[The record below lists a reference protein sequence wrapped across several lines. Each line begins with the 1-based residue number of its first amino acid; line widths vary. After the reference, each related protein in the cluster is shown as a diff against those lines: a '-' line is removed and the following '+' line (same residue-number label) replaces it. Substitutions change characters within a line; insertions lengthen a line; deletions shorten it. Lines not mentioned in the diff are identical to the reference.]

1 VVSFEVI
8 MQKTVETRARIV
20 QAAISVFGRVGFDA
34 AAMSEVA
41 AQAGVAKGTLYLYF
55 SSKEQLFEETYL
67 QCRMERLQ
75 ACGVDTEEQ
84 LSVMEKLCR
93 RLRNGTRWE
102 LAEPVKNRLVR
113 AYLTHPVFGKQVE
126 NVVESLNTQALTP
139 IFQHG
144 IASGELRALPLALLM
159 EMYIRFGSAVYYY
172 IEKHPEEAENETLWQ
187 AIYASLKGCMAGLK

>member
-1 VVSFEVI
+1 MRKSV
-8 MQKTVETRARIV
+8 KTRDRIV
-20 QAAISVFGRVGFDA
+20 KAAISVFGQVGYDA

-41 AQAGVAKGTLYLYF
+41 TQAGVAKGTLYLYF
-55 SSKEQLFEETYL
+55 PSKEKLFEEIYL
-67 QCRMERLQ
+67 QCLAERLQ
-75 ACGVDTEEQ
+75 ACGVDTEER

-172 IEKHPEEAENETLWQ
+172 IEKHPEDAENETLWQ

>member
-1 VVSFEVI
+1 MRKS
-8 MQKTVETRARIV
+8 VETRDRIV
-20 QAAISVFGRVGFDA
+20 KAAISVFGQVGYDA

-41 AQAGVAKGTLYLYF
+41 TQAGVAKGTLYLYF
-55 SSKEQLFEETYL
+55 PSKEKLFEEIYL
-67 QCRMERLQ
+67 QCLAERLQ
-75 ACGVDTEEQ
+75 ACGVDTEER

-144 IASGELRALPLALLM
+144 IASGELRALPLALLR

>member
-1 VVSFEVI
+1 MRKS
-8 MQKTVETRARIV
+8 VETRDRIV
-20 QAAISVFGRVGFDA
+20 KAAISVFGQVGYDA

-55 SSKEQLFEETYL
+55 PSKEKLFEEIYL
-67 QCRMERLQ
+67 QCLAERLQ
-75 ACGVDTEEQ
+75 ACGVDTEER

-172 IEKHPEEAENETLWQ
+172 IEKHPEDAENETLWQ

>member
-1 VVSFEVI
+1 MRKS
-8 MQKTVETRARIV
+8 VETRDRIV
-20 QAAISVFGRVGFDA
+20 KAAISVFGQVGYDA

-41 AQAGVAKGTLYLYF
+41 TQAGVAKGTLYLYF
-55 SSKEQLFEETYL
+55 PSKEKLFEEIYL
-67 QCRMERLQ
+67 QCLAERLQ

-84 LSVMEKLCR
+84 FSVMEKLCR

-172 IEKHPEEAENETLWQ
+172 IEKHPEDAENETLWQ

>member
-1 VVSFEVI
+1 
-8 MQKTVETRARIV
+8 
-20 QAAISVFGRVGFDA
+20 
-34 AAMSEVA
+34 MSEVA
-41 AQAGVAKGTLYLYF
+41 TQAGVAKGTLYLYF
-55 SSKEQLFEETYL
+55 PSKEKLFEEIYL
-67 QCRMERLQ
+67 QCLAERLQ
-75 ACGVDTEEQ
+75 ACGVDTEER

-159 EMYIRFGSAVYYY
+159 EMYIRFDSAVYYY
-172 IEKHPEEAENETLWQ
+172 IEKHPEDAENETLWQ

>member
-1 VVSFEVI
+1 MRKS
-8 MQKTVETRARIV
+8 VETRDRIV
-20 QAAISVFGRVGFDA
+20 KAAISVFGQVGYDA

-41 AQAGVAKGTLYLYF
+41 TQAGVAKGTLYLYF
-55 SSKEQLFEETYL
+55 PSKEKLFEEIYL
-67 QCRMERLQ
+67 QCLAERLQ
-75 ACGVDTEEQ
+75 ACGVDTEER

-102 LAEPVKNRLVR
+102 MAEPVKNRLVR

-144 IASGELRALPLALLM
+144 IASGELRALPLALLR

-172 IEKHPEEAENETLWQ
+172 IEKHPEDAENETLWQ

>member
-1 VVSFEVI
+1 MKKS
-8 MQKTVETRARIV
+8 VETRDRIV
-20 QAAISVFGRVGFDA
+20 KAAISVFGQVGYDA

-41 AQAGVAKGTLYLYF
+41 TQAGVAKGTLYLYF
-55 SSKEQLFEETYL
+55 PSKEKLFEEIYL
-67 QCRMERLQ
+67 QCLAERLQ
-75 ACGVDTEEQ
+75 ACGVDTEER

-187 AIYASLKGCMAGLK
+187 AIYASLKGCMADLK

>member
-1 VVSFEVI
+1 MRKS
-8 MQKTVETRARIV
+8 VETRDRIV
-20 QAAISVFGRVGFDA
+20 KAAISVFGQVGYDA

-41 AQAGVAKGTLYLYF
+41 TQAGVAKGTLYLYF
-55 SSKEQLFEETYL
+55 PSKEKLFEEIYL
-67 QCRMERLQ
+67 QCLAERLQ

-144 IASGELRALPLALLM
+144 IASGELRTLPLALLM

-172 IEKHPEEAENETLWQ
+172 IEKHPEDAENETLWQ

>member
-1 VVSFEVI
+1 MRKS
-8 MQKTVETRARIV
+8 VETRDRIV
-20 QAAISVFGRVGFDA
+20 KAAISVFGQVGYDA

-41 AQAGVAKGTLYLYF
+41 TQAGVAKGTLYLYF
-55 SSKEQLFEETYL
+55 PSKEKLFEEIYL
-67 QCRMERLQ
+67 QCLAERLQ
-75 ACGVDTEEQ
+75 ACGVDTEER

-102 LAEPVKNRLVR
+102 MAEPVKNRLVR

-172 IEKHPEEAENETLWQ
+172 IEKHPEDAENETLWQ
-187 AIYASLKGCMAGLK
+187 AIYASLKGCMADLK

>member
-1 VVSFEVI
+1 MRKS
-8 MQKTVETRARIV
+8 VETRDRIV
-20 QAAISVFGRVGFDA
+20 KAAISVFGQVGYDA

-41 AQAGVAKGTLYLYF
+41 TQAGVAKGTLYLYF
-55 SSKEQLFEETYL
+55 PSKEKLFEEIYL
-67 QCRMERLQ
+67 QCLAERLQ
-75 ACGVDTEEQ
+75 ACGVDTEER

-102 LAEPVKNRLVR
+102 MAEPVKNRLVR

-172 IEKHPEEAENETLWQ
+172 IEKHPEDAENETLWQ

>member
-1 VVSFEVI
+1 MRKS
-8 MQKTVETRARIV
+8 VETRDRIV
-20 QAAISVFGRVGFDA
+20 KAAISVFGQVGYDA

-41 AQAGVAKGTLYLYF
+41 TQAGVAKGTLYLYF
-55 SSKEQLFEETYL
+55 PSKEKLFEEIYL
-67 QCRMERLQ
+67 QCLAERLQ
-75 ACGVDTEEQ
+75 ACGVDTEER

>member
-1 VVSFEVI
+1 MRKS
-8 MQKTVETRARIV
+8 VETRDRIV
-20 QAAISVFGRVGFDA
+20 KAAISVFGQVGYDA

-41 AQAGVAKGTLYLYF
+41 TQAGVAKGTLYLYF
-55 SSKEQLFEETYL
+55 PSKEKLFEEIYL
-67 QCRMERLQ
+67 QCLAERLQ
-75 ACGVDTEEQ
+75 ACGVDAEDQ
-84 LSVMEKLCR
+84 LDTMEKLCR

-144 IASGELRALPLALLM
+144 IASGELRTLPLALLM

-172 IEKHPEEAENETLWQ
+172 IEKHPEDAENETLWQ

>member
-1 VVSFEVI
+1 MRKS
-8 MQKTVETRARIV
+8 VETRDRIV
-20 QAAISVFGRVGFDA
+20 KAAISVFGQVGYDA

-41 AQAGVAKGTLYLYF
+41 TQAGVAKGTLYLYF
-55 SSKEQLFEETYL
+55 PSKEKLFEEIYL
-67 QCRMERLQ
+67 QCLAERLQ
-75 ACGVDTEEQ
+75 ACGVDTEARVC
-84 LSVMEKLCR
+84 VMVKLCR

>member
-1 VVSFEVI
+1 MRKS
-8 MQKTVETRARIV
+8 VETRDRIV
-20 QAAISVFGRVGFDA
+20 KAAISVFGQVGYDV

-41 AQAGVAKGTLYLYF
+41 TQAGVAKGTLYLYF
-55 SSKEQLFEETYL
+55 PSKEKLFEEIYL
-67 QCRMERLQ
+67 QCLAERLQ
-75 ACGVDTEEQ
+75 ACGVDTEER

-144 IASGELRALPLALLM
+144 IASGELRTLPLALLM

-172 IEKHPEEAENETLWQ
+172 IEKHPEDAENETLWQ

>member
-1 VVSFEVI
+1 MRKS
-8 MQKTVETRARIV
+8 VETRDRIV
-20 QAAISVFGRVGFDA
+20 KAAISVFGQVGYDA

-41 AQAGVAKGTLYLYF
+41 TQAGVAKGTLYLYF
-55 SSKEQLFEETYL
+55 PSKEKLFEEIYL
-67 QCRMERLQ
+67 QCLAERLQ
-75 ACGVDTEEQ
+75 ACGVDTEER

-93 RLRNGTRWE
+93 GLRNGTRWE

-172 IEKHPEEAENETLWQ
+172 IEKHPEDAENETLWQ

>member
-1 VVSFEVI
+1 MKKSE
-8 MQKTVETRARIV
+8 ETRDRIV
-20 QAAISVFGRVGFDA
+20 QAAISVFGQVGYDA

-41 AQAGVAKGTLYLYF
+41 IQAGVAKGTLYLYF
-55 SSKEQLFEETYL
+55 PSKEKLFEEIYL
-67 QCRMERLQ
+67 QCLAERLQ
-75 ACGVDTEEQ
+75 ACGVDTEER

-102 LAEPVKNRLVR
+102 MAEPVKNRLVR

>member
-1 VVSFEVI
+1 MKKSE
-8 MQKTVETRARIV
+8 ETRDRIV
-20 QAAISVFGRVGFDA
+20 QAAISVFGQVGYDA

-41 AQAGVAKGTLYLYF
+41 IQAGVAKGTLYLYF
-55 SSKEQLFEETYL
+55 PSKEKLFEEIYL
-67 QCRMERLQ
+67 QCLAERLQ

>member
-1 VVSFEVI
+1 MRKS
-8 MQKTVETRARIV
+8 VETRDRIV
-20 QAAISVFGRVGFDA
+20 KAAISVFGQVGYDA

-41 AQAGVAKGTLYLYF
+41 TQAGVAKGTLYLYF
-55 SSKEQLFEETYL
+55 PSKEKLFEEIYL
-67 QCRMERLQ
+67 QCLAERLQ
-75 ACGVDTEEQ
+75 ACGVDTEER

-144 IASGELRALPLALLM
+144 IASGELRTLPLALLM

-172 IEKHPEEAENETLWQ
+172 IEKHPEDAENETLWQ

>member
-1 VVSFEVI
+1 MKKSE
-8 MQKTVETRARIV
+8 ETRDRIV
-20 QAAISVFGRVGFDA
+20 KAAITVFGQVGYDA

-41 AQAGVAKGTLYLYF
+41 IQAGVAKGTLYLYF
-55 SSKEQLFEETYL
+55 PSKEKLFEEIYL
-67 QCRMERLQ
+67 QCLAERLQ
-75 ACGVDTEEQ
+75 ACGVDTEER

-102 LAEPVKNRLVR
+102 LAEPVKNQLVR

-144 IASGELRALPLALLM
+144 IASGELRTLPLALLM

>member
-1 VVSFEVI
+1 MRKS
-8 MQKTVETRARIV
+8 VETRDRIV
-20 QAAISVFGRVGFDA
+20 KAAISVFGQVGYDA

-41 AQAGVAKGTLYLYF
+41 TQAGVAKGTLYLYF
-55 SSKEQLFEETYL
+55 PSKEKLFEEIYL
-67 QCRMERLQ
+67 QCLAERLQ
-75 ACGVDTEEQ
+75 SCGVDTEEQ

-102 LAEPVKNRLVR
+102 LAEPVRNRLVR

-144 IASGELRALPLALLM
+144 IASGELRALPLAWLM

-172 IEKHPEEAENETLWQ
+172 IEKHPEDAENETLWQ

>member
-1 VVSFEVI
+1 MKKSE
-8 MQKTVETRARIV
+8 ETRDRIV
-20 QAAISVFGRVGFDA
+20 KAAISVFGQVGYDA

-41 AQAGVAKGTLYLYF
+41 IQAGVAKGTLYLYF
-55 SSKEQLFEETYL
+55 PSKEKLFEEIYL
-67 QCRMERLQ
+67 QCLAERLQ
-75 ACGVDTEEQ
+75 ACGVDTEER

>member
-1 VVSFEVI
+1 MKKS
-8 MQKTVETRARIV
+8 VETRDRIV
-20 QAAISVFGRVGFDA
+20 KAAITVFGQVGYDA

-41 AQAGVAKGTLYLYF
+41 IQAGVAKGTLYLYF
-55 SSKEQLFEETYL
+55 PSKEKLFEEIYL
-67 QCRMERLQ
+67 QCLAERLQ
-75 ACGVDTEEQ
+75 ACGVDTEEH

-102 LAEPVKNRLVR
+102 MAEPVKNRLVR

-172 IEKHPEEAENETLWQ
+172 IEKHPEDAENETLWQ

>member
-1 VVSFEVI
+1 MKKSE
-8 MQKTVETRARIV
+8 ETRDRIV
-20 QAAISVFGRVGFDA
+20 KAAISVFGQVGYDA

-41 AQAGVAKGTLYLYF
+41 IQAGVAKGTLYLYF
-55 SSKEQLFEETYL
+55 PSKEKLFEEIYL
-67 QCRMERLQ
+67 QCLAERLQ
-75 ACGVDTEEQ
+75 ACGVDTEER

-172 IEKHPEEAENETLWQ
+172 IEKHPEDAENETLWQ
-187 AIYASLKGCMAGLK
+187 AIYASLKGCMADLK

>member
-1 VVSFEVI
+1 MRKS
-8 MQKTVETRARIV
+8 VETRARIV
-20 QAAISVFGRVGFDA
+20 QAAISVFGQVGYDA

-41 AQAGVAKGTLYLYF
+41 TQAGVAKGTLYLYF
-55 SSKEQLFEETYL
+55 PSKEKLFEEIYL
-67 QCRMERLQ
+67 QCLAERLK
-75 ACGVDTEEQ
+75 ACGVDTDER

-102 LAEPVKNRLVR
+102 LAAPVINRLGR

-172 IEKHPEEAENETLWQ
+172 IEKHPEDAENETLWQ

>member
-1 VVSFEVI
+1 MRKS
-8 MQKTVETRARIV
+8 VETRDRIV
-20 QAAISVFGRVGFDA
+20 KAAISVFGQVGYDA

-41 AQAGVAKGTLYLYF
+41 TQAGVAKGTLYLYF
-55 SSKEQLFEETYL
+55 PSKEKLFEEIYL
-67 QCRMERLQ
+67 QCLAERLQ
-75 ACGVDTEEQ
+75 ACGVDTEER

-144 IASGELRALPLALLM
+144 ITSGELRALPLALLM

-172 IEKHPEEAENETLWQ
+172 IEKHPEDAENETLWQ

>member
-1 VVSFEVI
+1 MRKS
-8 MQKTVETRARIV
+8 VETRDRIV
-20 QAAISVFGRVGFDA
+20 KAAISVFGQVGYDV

-41 AQAGVAKGTLYLYF
+41 TQAGVAKGTLYLYF
-55 SSKEQLFEETYL
+55 PSKEKLFEEIYL
-67 QCRMERLQ
+67 QCLAERLQ
-75 ACGVDTEEQ
+75 ACGVDTEER

-144 IASGELRALPLALLM
+144 IASGELRTLPLALLM

-172 IEKHPEEAENETLWQ
+172 IEKHPEDAENETLWQ
-187 AIYASLKGCMAGLK
+187 AIYDSLKGCMAGLK

>member
-1 VVSFEVI
+1 MRKS
-8 MQKTVETRARIV
+8 VETRDRIV
-20 QAAISVFGRVGFDA
+20 KAAISVFGQVGYDA

-41 AQAGVAKGTLYLYF
+41 TQAGVAKGTLYLYF
-55 SSKEQLFEETYL
+55 PSKEKLFEEIYL
-67 QCRMERLQ
+67 QCLAERLQ

-144 IASGELRALPLALLM
+144 IASGELRALPLALLR

-172 IEKHPEEAENETLWQ
+172 IEKHPEDAENETLWQ
-187 AIYASLKGCMAGLK
+187 AIYASLKGCMADLK

>member
-1 VVSFEVI
+1 MRKS
-8 MQKTVETRARIV
+8 VETRDRIV
-20 QAAISVFGRVGFDA
+20 KAAISVFGQVGYDA

-41 AQAGVAKGTLYLYF
+41 TQAGVAKGTLYLYF
-55 SSKEQLFEETYL
+55 PSKEKLFEEIYL
-67 QCRMERLQ
+67 QCLAERLQ
-75 ACGVDTEEQ
+75 ACGVDTEER

-144 IASGELRALPLALLM
+144 IASGELRALPLALLR

-172 IEKHPEEAENETLWQ
+172 IEKHPEDAENETLWQ